1 VTTKV
6 TKSLNSQSNPL
17 HLFLFRNFISKQIE
31 LMTLNLEIDDMKKTL
46 IALAV
51 LAASGASFAQSTVT
65 LSGVYGV
72 GIAKTTGSVT
82 ALGQTDG
89 GLTISVSEDLGGG
102 MKLAASQT
110 LAFGKQGSNVAAD
123 GGSMTLSGGF
133 GAAKFGTACAGAALG
148 EAVVGGAYHFAHAL
162 GTSGADCREYQYG
175 LYTAPELVAGLTAAV
190 RIQNMAAGGVVNL
203 EDFSA
208 TGNGLQAR
216 FNYNVGAFTSAFY
229 AKSNSSELH
238 LGYNLGVVALKA
250 GFDTQTTNGLKRSEF
265 GATIPMGAATI
276 SMGYGMKT
284 SAGGTADIKGTQIGA
299 SYALS
304 KRTSINAVFG
314 SFENAKVELTPAVA
328 AVGETP
334 AVAATYRAVESSSRI
349 NLVHTF

>member
-1 VTTKV
+1 M
-6 TKSLNSQSNPL
+6 S
-17 HLFLFRNFISKQIE
+17 
-31 LMTLNLEIDDMKKTL
+31 LNLEIDDMKKTL

-72 GIAKTTGSVT
+72 GITKTAGSVS

-102 MKLAASQT
+102 MKVAAAQT
-110 LAFGKQGSNVAAD
+110 LAFGKQGSNVTAD
-123 GGSMTLSGGF
+123 GGSITVSGGF
-133 GAAKFGTACAGAALG
+133 GAAKFGTVCAGAALG

-162 GTSGADCREYQYG
+162 GGGTDCREYQYG
-175 LYTAPELVAGLTAAV
+175 LYTAPEMVKGLTAAV
-190 RIQNMAAGGVVNL
+190 RIQNMAAGGAVSV

-250 GFDTQTTNGLKRSEF
+250 GFDTQTTSGLKRSEF

-276 SMGYGMKT
+276 SFGYGVKT
-284 SAGGTADIKGTQIGA
+284 SAGGATDIKGTQLGVN
-299 SYALS
+299 YALS
-304 KRTSINAVFG
+304 KRTAINAVFG
-314 SFENAKVELTPAVA
+314 SFENATAD
-328 AVGETP
+328 
-334 AVAATYRAVESSSRI
+334 SSSRV

>member
-1 VTTKV
+1 
-6 TKSLNSQSNPL
+6 
-17 HLFLFRNFISKQIE
+17 
-31 LMTLNLEIDDMKKTL
+31 MKKTL

-72 GIAKTTGSVT
+72 GVSKTAGSISS
-82 ALGQTDG
+82 LGQTDG

-102 MKLAASQT
+102 VKVAAAQT
-110 LAFGKQGSNVAAD
+110 LAFGKQGSSVTAD
-123 GGSMTLSGGF
+123 GGSLTVSGGF

-162 GTSGADCREYQYG
+162 GTSGGDCRSYQYG
-175 LYTAPELVAGLTAAV
+175 LYTAPEMVPGLTVAV
-190 RIQNMAAGGVVNL
+190 RVQNMAADGVVSM

-216 FNYNVGAFTSAFY
+216 FNYNMGAFSSGFY

-238 LGYNLGVVALKA
+238 LGYDLGVVALKA
-250 GFDTQTTNGLKRSEF
+250 GFDTQTTDGLKRSEF

-276 SMGYGMKT
+276 KMGYGVKT
-284 SAGGTADIKGTQIGA
+284 SANGLTDIKGTQIGL

-304 KRTSINAVFG
+304 KRTSIGAVFG
-314 SFENAKVELTPAVA
+314 SFDNAKIVTKDSA
-328 AVGETP
+328 GEVTSTT
-334 AVAATYRAVESSSRI
+334 VIDNSSRVS
-349 NLVHTF
+349 LTHTF